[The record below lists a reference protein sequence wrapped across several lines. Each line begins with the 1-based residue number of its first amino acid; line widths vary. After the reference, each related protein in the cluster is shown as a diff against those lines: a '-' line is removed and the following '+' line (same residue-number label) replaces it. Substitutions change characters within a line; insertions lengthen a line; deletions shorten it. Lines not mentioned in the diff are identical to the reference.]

1 DHQKVIYRCWKTVDK
16 ETIDLEILDTANKE
30 SVGSAAPSLESSIKW
45 ADGFQM
51 MYSIT
56 DRSSFES
63 ASHLKRMSIDHVKQ
77 TLGIPTVIVV
87 NKCDMEN
94 GDMFQLIHL
103 SGAISNNFFELSA
116 AECSVA
122 VEVAVEK
129 LVREVRLEY
138 QRHLLAMDS
147 HSSSPVARPCN
158 GDEGISQ
165 KVYTHTHTHTQT
177 HSVPMAYLVN
187 AQLHR
192 GSHSFDMALDN
203 INGSLTES
211 S

>member
-16 ETIDLEILDTANKE
+16 ETIDFEILDTAKE

-63 ASHLKRMSIDHVKQ
+63 VSHLKRMSIDHVKQ

-94 GDMFQLIHL
+94 GDVTCFTSCMFRC
-103 SGAISNNFFELSA
+103 SFFELSA

-138 QRHLLAMDS
+138 QHHLLAMEG
-147 HSSSPVARPCN
+147 HSSSPAARPCN

-165 KVYTHTHTHTQT
+165 KVYTHTHTHTQC
-177 HSVPMAYLVN
+177 VY
-187 AQLHR
+187 
-192 GSHSFDMALDN
+192 GIF
-203 INGSLTES
+203 G
-211 S
+211 